1 MRIYYDTEFIERGP
15 SLPIEL
21 ISVGMVREDGETLY
35 LINADVSISQ
45 IARHPWLAL
54 NVWPTLPLA
63 NPNNNILTW
72 DEEHEDYPRVVGLDT
87 LAAKVLEFVG
97 DEPELWAYYGA
108 YDHVVLAQMYG
119 TMDQLPPS
127 VPMYTNDVV
136 QEWNRQGR
144 PQLPPQLSVQ
154 HHALEDAL
162 WVKEAHEFLL
172 AREPARVVVPDVS
185 LGTALDGIRSIE
197 VVPELEDDIPEFN
210 LAPLEEKE

>member
-1 MRIYYDTEFIERGP
+1 
-15 SLPIEL
+15 
-21 ISVGMVREDGETLY
+21 MVREDGETLY

-63 NPNNNILTW
+63 NPNENILTW
-72 DEEHEDYPRVVGLDT
+72 DETHEDYPRVVGLDT

-108 YDHVVLAQMYG
+108 YDHVVLAHMFG
-119 TMDQLPPS
+119 PMADLPPNM
-127 VPMYTNDVV
+127 PMYTNDVV

-172 AREPARVVVPDVS
+172 KRAFTN
-185 LGTALDGIRSIE
+185 LGDALDRLRSIE
-197 VVPELEDDIPEFN
+197 VIPELDDAPGAFDRVVTNAEGADADQLDEAFPEFN
-210 LAPLEEKE
+210 LTPLEEKE

>member
-1 MRIYYDTEFIERGP
+1 MKIFYDTEFIERGP

-63 NPNNNILTW
+63 NPNDNILTW
-72 DEEHEDYPRVVGLDT
+72 DETHEDYPRVVGLDT

-108 YDHVVLAQMYG
+108 YDHVVLSQMYG
-119 TMDQLPPS
+119 TMADLPPGI
-127 VPMYTNDVV
+127 PMHTNDIV
-136 QEWNRQGR
+136 QEWERLGR

-154 HHALEDAL
+154 HHALEDAM
-162 WVKEAHEFLL
+162 WVKEAYEFLS
-172 AREPARVVVPDVS
+172 AGAFDRVVTDVR
-185 LGTALDGIRSIE
+185 GTDVEKL
-197 VVPELEDDIPEFN
+197 LPEFN
-210 LAPLEEKE
+210 LAPLEDEGPMDDQSEIH